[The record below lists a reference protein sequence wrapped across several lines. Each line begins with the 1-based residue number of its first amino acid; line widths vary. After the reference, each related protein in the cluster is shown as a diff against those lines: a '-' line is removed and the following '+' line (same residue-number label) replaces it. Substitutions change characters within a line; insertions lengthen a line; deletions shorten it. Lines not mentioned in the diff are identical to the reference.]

1 MESQARL
8 DERVKR
14 VAGAIASEAPFPIGE
29 IALEYMAKAAIAA
42 SDATLEV
49 TQQMVEAFE
58 YHLVERHNYCKDL
71 SDCCII
77 GGMNAALAA
86 LRGEQN
92 DA

>member
-1 MESQARL
+1 VNY

-14 VAGAIASEAPFPIGE
+14 VADAILGELMHCEPGAFP
-29 IALEYMAKAAIAA
+29 LEKMARAAIAA